1 MKKKKDLDLAP
12 SRRERKT
19 LGQYILLF
27 FLVLYTL
34 FCALPIVLVFVA
46 AFSDEKTIVQNGF
59 FIPKKWSLDGI
70 NAVLRYGKQLATS
83 YGVTIFIT
91 VVGTLVGLLI
101 MAMFAY
107 SISRKDFM
115 LGKFLSVYLLIP
127 MLFRRTVILLY
138 NLYIYVWIKG

>member
-19 LGQYILLF
+19 FGQYILLF

-59 FIPKKWSLDGI
+59 QLYRMVSHLFQRSGHLMVSMLYLD
-70 NAVLRYGKQLATS
+70 
-83 YGVTIFIT
+83 
-91 VVGTLVGLLI
+91 
-101 MAMFAY
+101 MASSWQPLM
-107 SISRKDFM
+107 
-115 LGKFLSVYLLIP
+115 V
-127 MLFRRTVILLY
+127 
-138 NLYIYVWIKG
+138 

>member
-46 AFSDEKTIVQNGF
+46 AFSDEKTIVQMVSM
-59 FIPKKWSLDGI
+59 PYLD
-70 NAVLRYGKQLATS
+70 
-83 YGVTIFIT
+83 
-91 VVGTLVGLLI
+91 
-101 MAMFAY
+101 MASSWQPLM
-107 SISRKDFM
+107 
-115 LGKFLSVYLLIP
+115 V
-127 MLFRRTVILLY
+127 
-138 NLYIYVWIKG
+138 

>member
-46 AFSDEKTIVQNGF
+46 AFSDEKTIVQDRKSTRLN
-59 FIPKKWSLDGI
+59 SSH
-70 NAVLRYGKQLATS
+70 NVA
-83 YGVTIFIT
+83 
-91 VVGTLVGLLI
+91 
-101 MAMFAY
+101 
-107 SISRKDFM
+107 SRM
-115 LGKFLSVYLLIP
+115 PSSA
-127 MLFRRTVILLY
+127 
-138 NLYIYVWIKG
+138 

>member
-59 FIPKKWSLDGI
+59 AFYSEEVGHLMVSMPYLD
-70 NAVLRYGKQLATS
+70 
-83 YGVTIFIT
+83 
-91 VVGTLVGLLI
+91 
-101 MAMFAY
+101 MASSWQHLM
-107 SISRKDFM
+107 
-115 LGKFLSVYLLIP
+115 V
-127 MLFRRTVILLY
+127 
-138 NLYIYVWIKG
+138 